1 MTTFE
6 YPLSEKTRTYL
17 RAEELL
23 QRLHDLMVRDDA
35 VSHHAAIQ
43 VLFDLQ
49 EMANRS
55 DIKGDLIKDLER
67 QRMAL
72 SGFKGNPAISEAVLA
87 ALLQHIEKSHTALAQ
102 STGKPGQAL
111 SESEWLNAI
120 RGRIGIPAGTCS
132 FDMPAYHRWRQLP
145 AAHRRV
151 HLEAWAAHFKPM
163 SDALRLLLGMLR
175 DNAETVSVVAVGGQF
190 QQPLPQGRS
199 YQLLRIELPQDRD
212 DAVPEIS
219 ANRLLVNV
227 RWALLQ
233 DDLRCVADGRDIHFT
248 LSLCN

>member
-1 MTTFE
+1 VTTFE

-23 QRLHDLMVRDDA
+23 QRLHQLIVRDDA

-43 VLFDLQ
+43 ALFDLQ
-49 EMANRS
+49 EMVNRS
-55 DIKGDLIKDLER
+55 DVKGDLIKDLER
-67 QRMAL
+67 QRVAL
-72 SGFKGNPAISEAVLA
+72 SGFKGNPDISEAVLN
-87 ALLQHIEKSHTALAQ
+87 ALLQHLERSHAALVQ
-102 STGKPGQAL
+102 STGKPGQSL

-132 FDMPAYHRWRQLP
+132 FDMPAYHRWRQL
-145 AAHRRV
+145 AADSRRV
-151 HLEAWAAHFKPM
+151 HLETWAGHFKAM

-175 DNAETVSVVAVGGQF
+175 DNAETVTVVAVGGQF
-190 QQPLPQGRS
+190 QQALPQGRS

-227 RWALLQ
+227 RWTVLQ
-233 DDLRCVADGRDIHFT
+233 SDLRCVPDARDIQFT

>member
-1 MTTFE
+1 
-6 YPLSEKTRTYL
+6 
-17 RAEELL
+17 
-23 QRLHDLMVRDDA
+23 
-35 VSHHAAIQ
+35 
-43 VLFDLQ
+43 
-49 EMANRS
+49 
-55 DIKGDLIKDLER
+55 
-67 QRMAL
+67 
-72 SGFKGNPAISEAVLA
+72 
-87 ALLQHIEKSHTALAQ
+87 
-102 STGKPGQAL
+102 L